1 MDSCWQVGRIPLL
14 SLDNLKYK
22 ERDYLE
28 NVFKFW
34 QQPKTRF
41 PISHY
46 WDQRVR
52 QHLGT
57 RYDSRVGVFD
67 WDYHMKLRSC
77 GAEHITSREYK
88 GWRNSGVAFTWLETE
103 VTEPN
108 LTLAT
113 GAIQVSLNWHRPK
126 LKFALKLISF
136 NFRTGYQCWQ

>member
-1 MDSCWQVGRIPLL
+1 MKTDSCLQVGRIPLL

-34 QQPKTRF
+34 QEPKTKF

-46 WDQRVR
+46 WDKRVR

-57 RYDSRVGVFD
+57 RYDSRVGIFD

-88 GWRNSGVAFTWLETE
+88 CWRNSGVAFTWLETE

-113 GAIQVSLNWHRPK
+113 GAVQVGLNSHIPK
-126 LKFALKLISF
+126 LKFALKLI
-136 NFRTGYQCWQ
+136 

>member
-1 MDSCWQVGRIPLL
+1 MIKDSCCQVARIPLL
-14 SLDNLKYK
+14 RLDTLKYR

-34 QQPKTRF
+34 QEPGTRF
-41 PISHY
+41 PISQY
-46 WDQRVR
+46 WDKRVR

-77 GAEHITSREYK
+77 GAEHITAREYK

-113 GAIQVSLNWHRPK
+113 GAIQVGLH
-126 LKFALKLISF
+126 
-136 NFRTGYQCWQ
+136 